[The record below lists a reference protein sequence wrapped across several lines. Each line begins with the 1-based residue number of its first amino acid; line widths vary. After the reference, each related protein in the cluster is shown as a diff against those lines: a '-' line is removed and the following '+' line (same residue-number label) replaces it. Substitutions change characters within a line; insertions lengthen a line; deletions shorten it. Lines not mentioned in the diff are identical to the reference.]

1 MKTIPVNLMAA
12 ALLLWGWQTGS
23 WGFAIIL
30 SILAEGS
37 RVIRTRF
44 EISIEHFKW
53 IADLCA
59 VMMIS
64 TTIYLFFNQA
74 SDQFVYI
81 LLRYLPL
88 IVAPMFIAQIYST
101 SDKIDIRTISMISR
115 RSRQNA
121 KPMYVNL
128 SYPFLALVVISAS
141 FSPEKNLLFYPVFLL
156 IAVYGFYSI
165 RNRRYSLIIWG
176 GYFLLLSSLGFA
188 AHVGLN
194 RLQLLLER
202 EGVEWFSN
210 MNLGESDPFR
220 SVTAIG
226 KVGEL
231 KASNRIAFR
240 IRPENPLQLPILLR
254 EAVYDRLYK
263 NEWFALHP
271 EFTRVRYLG
280 KDVWTFDFHLH
291 SPQRITIISS
301 FQNGKGLLKLP
312 AGVVRI
318 RNLPAEEM
326 TRNRFGAVR
335 VEGTP
340 GYAEYLVE
348 YGGTGISDPP
358 PSERDLQIPEEQIET
373 KASVLK
379 EISDKL
385 ELQKLSPKESVKRID
400 HFFKTEFTY
409 SLKNTEKTS
418 NPINRFLQT
427 TRSGHCE
434 YFATAGVLL
443 LRQAGIHSRYVVGFS
458 AHEWSDREN
467 LAIVRTRHAHAW
479 TLAWVDGKWIDADFT
494 PSIWRDAETQ
504 SVSQWRSLTDL
515 WDYAV
520 FQFQQWKWHKTDR
533 SVYAFWLI
541 LPLVLILGRRFLIL
555 RKTRKVKALE
565 NADAAV
571 LKNRIVSPFD
581 AVAEFLQHQGYIR
594 LPGES
599 LKTWISRICRE
610 GFAEKTAG
618 ELNVLVNI
626 HYGLRFDPN
635 GIKPEEYQRLE
646 ESARYYSEP

>member
-1 MKTIPVNLMAA
+1 
-12 ALLLWGWQTGS
+12 
-23 WGFAIIL
+23 
-30 SILAEGS
+30 
-37 RVIRTRF
+37 
-44 EISIEHFKW
+44 
-53 IADLCA
+53 
-59 VMMIS
+59 
-64 TTIYLFFNQA
+64 
-74 SDQFVYI
+74 
-81 LLRYLPL
+81 
-88 IVAPMFIAQIYST
+88 
-101 SDKIDIRTISMISR
+101 
-115 RSRQNA
+115 
-121 KPMYVNL
+121 
-128 SYPFLALVVISAS
+128 
-141 FSPEKNLLFYPVFLL
+141 
-156 IAVYGFYSI
+156 
-165 RNRRYSLIIWG
+165 
-176 GYFLLLSSLGFA
+176 
-188 AHVGLN
+188 
-194 RLQLLLER
+194 
-202 EGVEWFSN
+202 
-210 MNLGESDPFR
+210 
-220 SVTAIG
+220 
-226 KVGEL
+226 
-231 KASNRIAFR
+231 
-240 IRPENPLQLPILLR
+240 
-254 EAVYDRLYK
+254 
-263 NEWFALHP
+263 
-271 EFTRVRYLG
+271 
-280 KDVWTFDFHLH
+280 
-291 SPQRITIISS
+291 
-301 FQNGKGLLKLP
+301 
-312 AGVVRI
+312 
-318 RNLPAEEM
+318 
-326 TRNRFGAVR
+326 
-335 VEGTP
+335 P

-358 PSERDLQIPEEQIET
+358 PSDRDLQIPEEQIET

-443 LRQAGIHSRYVVGFS
+443 LRQAGIPARYVVGFS

-504 SVSQWRSLTDL
+504 SISQWRSLTDL